1 MCVHISQ
8 YTYTHT
14 QPYKMQIYTMHVI
27 TAETREHFACT
38 SPTDWAK
45 LLQTAPQRCL
55 QSMGSPACT
64 KLYPLYSATC
74 WITRICSAVTHRSQS
89 HNLPP
94 PPPHTPPAAVQCV
107 LGYLQQALW
116 VKQWTLPN
124 SGLGEAEHS
133 PCTPLQHQHTLQ
145 TATQLHPGLMEI
157 SSVSS
162 VALKS
167 CWHPAHQA
175 AETAIQCL
183 KGD

>member
-1 MCVHISQ
+1 MCIYLNTRTHIHNPIKCRF
-8 YTYTHT
+8 T
-14 QPYKMQIYTMHVI
+14 P
-27 TAETREHFACT
+27 CT
-38 SPTDWAK
+38 SS
-45 LLQTAPQRCL
+45 LQRQGSILHAHHPQTEQSSFRQPRRGVCSQWAPQHA
-55 QSMGSPACT
+55 QSFIRFILRPAELPEYVQLLHT
-64 KLYPLYSATC
+64 DPRA
-74 WITRICSAVTHRSQS
+74 IIC
-89 HNLPP
+89 PP

-107 LGYLQQALW
+107 LGYLQQALR

-167 CWHPAHQA
+167 C
-175 AETAIQCL
+175 
-183 KGD
+183 

>member
-1 MCVHISQ
+1 
-8 YTYTHT
+8 
-14 QPYKMQIYTMHVI
+14 MHVI

-94 PPPHTPPAAVQCV
+94 PPSTHPPSSCSMCAGVFTAGTMSKTMDTSQLGAGGGRTQPMHPTAA
-107 LGYLQQALW
+107 
-116 VKQWTLPN
+116 
-124 SGLGEAEHS
+124 
-133 PCTPLQHQHTLQ
+133 
-145 TATQLHPGLMEI
+145 
-157 SSVSS
+157 
-162 VALKS
+162 
-167 CWHPAHQA
+167 PAHTANSHTA
-175 AETAIQCL
+175 ASRAYGNFKCL
-183 KGD
+183 LSGIKKLLTSSTSSSRDCNSVFKGWLNASELNYISQVAGTDTI